1 MDVDAKK
8 GSKWTKEETILAF
21 DLYCKTPFCKRF
33 RKQRILKSKNLLY
46 IKKEPAT
53 KQIPHLFVYYSYYNN
68 TLVNFLT
75 KEDTAP
81 AVEGVH

>member
-33 RKQRILKSKNLLY
+33 RK
-46 IKKEPAT
+46 
-53 KQIPHLFVYYSYYNN
+53 
-68 TLVNFLT
+68 
-75 KEDTAP
+75 
-81 AVEGVH
+81 